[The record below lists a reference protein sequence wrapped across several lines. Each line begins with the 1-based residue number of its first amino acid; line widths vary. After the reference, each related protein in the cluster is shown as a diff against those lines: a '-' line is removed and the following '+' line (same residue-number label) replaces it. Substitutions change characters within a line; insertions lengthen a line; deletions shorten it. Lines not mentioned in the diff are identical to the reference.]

1 MVIVSSIEELDTRSM
16 HIQTPLGS
24 LPATGGS
31 HVQRAILSQAPTMK
45 RHISSRARIG
55 LRSGERVGIGTV
67 STTVARSFNGNA
79 RSSSQVKVLVGHQRA
94 SLTIAFLVASDACTS
109 HAPTLHAICFG
120 PRWADSHDAWLSARP
135 IRTVVRRRRWPQKVH
150 AQKTRDGRSRRQ
162 KSSYV
167 APYQRVLS

>member
-1 MVIVSSIEELDTRSM
+1 MR
-16 HIQTPLGS
+16 
-24 LPATGGS
+24 
-31 HVQRAILSQAPTMK
+31 

-55 LRSGERVGIGTV
+55 LRGGERVGIGTV

-120 PRWADSHDAWLSARP
+120 PRRVLEDGTCASTHL
-135 IRTVVRRRRWPQKVH
+135 IGTVVRRRRRPQKVH
-150 AQKTRDGRSRRQ
+150 AQKTRDARSFREKQ
-162 KSSYV
+162 C
-167 APYQRVLS
+167 L